1 MNNYIKLLSA
11 LSLFI
16 LISCEFSNKI
26 PQPKETPKIP
36 ETAFLIKGTDGGN
49 WYNIE
54 HMHSHRNMVHIS
66 IYSDKTQE
74 LIVSKRF
81 IIICQKDNMH
91 FIQDLKEEIVS
102 FDGKHI
108 QLKNGCYLQ

>member
-1 MNNYIKLLSA
+1 MSNYIKFISGLI
-11 LSLFI
+11 LFI
-16 LISCEFSNKI
+16 LISCESSNRI
-26 PQPKETPKIP
+26 PQPKEKPKIP
-36 ETAFLIKGTDGGN
+36 ETAFLIIGQNGGN

-54 HMHSHRNMVHIS
+54 HIHSHRNMVYIS

-81 IIICQKDNMH
+81 IIICQKGNMH

-102 FDGKHI
+102 FDGK
-108 QLKNGCYLQ
+108 YTS